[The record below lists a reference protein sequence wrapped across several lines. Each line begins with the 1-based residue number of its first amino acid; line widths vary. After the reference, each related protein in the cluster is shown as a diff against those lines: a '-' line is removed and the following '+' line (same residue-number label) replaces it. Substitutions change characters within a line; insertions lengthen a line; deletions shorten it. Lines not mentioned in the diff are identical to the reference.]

1 VAVIQLHLSPPST
14 SELDDDDQDEANDL
28 GNQKEIES
36 MESGTVKR
44 KMEWRRFER
53 IHQGG
58 I

>member
-1 VAVIQLHLSPPST
+1 M